1 MVCRALGFRVFFDR
15 VYGAFGFRVDRVYEV
30 DRVSRGA
37 GAEPVFFFLLF
48 GLFCCWV
55 A

>member
-1 MVCRALGFRVFFDR
+1 MHALLDR
-15 VYGAFGFRVDRVYEV
+15 EKGVVVDGVR
-30 DRVSRGA
+30 
-37 GAEPVFFFLLF
+37 EPVFFLLF